1 MIYTVKK
8 IEEDVDFGC
17 EERAENMPVMAV
29 VTLEDSDGCESR
41 VRMEDQM
48 LYDHSINEGDR
59 VYLDEKNRRR
69 LL

>member
-1 MIYTVKK
+1 MVKK

-41 VRMEDQM
+41 V
-48 LYDHSINEGDR
+48 
-59 VYLDEKNRRR
+59 
-69 LL
+69 

>member
-8 IEEDVDFGC
+8 IEEDDDFGC
-17 EERAENMPVMAV
+17 VERAENMPVMAV

-59 VYLDEKNRRR
+59 VYLDEKNRLR